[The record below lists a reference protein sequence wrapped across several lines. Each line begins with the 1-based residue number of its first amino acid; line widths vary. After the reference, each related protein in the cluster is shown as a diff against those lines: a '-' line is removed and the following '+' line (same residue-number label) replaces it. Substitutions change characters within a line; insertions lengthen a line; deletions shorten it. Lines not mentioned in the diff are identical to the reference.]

1 MLYSM
6 SSKNTDTR
14 TRILEATIEA
24 LEKNPGKSVRMSD
37 IAKGAG
43 ISRQALYLHFP
54 SRTELLIEATLY
66 KEELLDV
73 ERRLEPSRA
82 APTGRERLERYIE
95 FWGGFIPE
103 IYPVGKSLM
112 MAQDTDEAAAAA
124 WQGRMQAMKDGC
136 RAAIEDLYR
145 DGDLN
150 EEWTRPKAIEAL
162 WTMLLVP
169 NWEHL
174 TQACGWSHADYTKRM
189 KLMARRLFEVTRS

>member
-6 SSKNTDTR
+6 SSKKIETR
-14 TRILEATIEA
+14 TKILEATIDA
-24 LEKNPGKSVRMSD
+24 LEKNPGKGVRMGD

-43 ISRQALYLHFP
+43 ISRQAVYLHFP

-66 KEELLDV
+66 KDELLDL
-73 ERRLEPSRA
+73 EPRLAPSRA
-82 APTGRERLERYIE
+82 APTGQERLDRYIE

-124 WQGRMQAMKDGC
+124 WQGRMEAMKDGC
-136 RAAIEDLYR
+136 RAAIEDLFR
-145 DGDLN
+145 DGDLADD
-150 EEWTRPKAIEAL
+150 WTRPKAIDAL

-174 TQACGWSHADYTKRM
+174 TQVCGWSHADYTKRM
-189 KLMARRLFEVTRS
+189 KFMARRLFVA